1 MNIPQPGR
9 MARAGT
15 AALARAPED
24 ARTDASGDA
33 PGTLRR
39 LARRHGTFGVLVL
52 AGAAIRA
59 DALIGYLGVLRT
71 PDSTRYLANALHLAP
86 GTVRPSGY
94 SVMLWLL
101 EPLHSL
107 TLVVGVQLVMG
118 LLIGITGYALL
129 VRRGLPGWGATIAMA
144 PVLLSASAVQ
154 LEHFLLSDT
163 LFDLLVMAA
172 VALIGWWRQP
182 PVWAHA
188 VAGLLIAAAT
198 LTRSEGTPLLIAFV
212 IYLIARFSGWR
223 TLIGIALLGVS
234 FAVPVAGYAA
244 WYEQVHGRFELTS
257 STGAFLYGAAAT
269 FANCARIRPPAT
281 ERSLCP
287 TAPARDRK
295 WSDYYVFGGPIS
307 VLPGGPFGQRSDTL
321 GSDFALRAIR
331 AQPADYLSA
340 VAGSFWQNFQPPV
353 TGHPNSAI
361 QRNLLLHQNEYRFPT
376 GPPPPARSGTA
387 RLYAAY
393 NHDPAGPVLHVIQPY
408 AGWLRAYQRY
418 LIVPGPLL
426 GVILVIG
433 LAGLLAGWRQ
443 LGGDAL
449 LPWLVGMALLATP
462 AMIVEAYPRYLV
474 GDVPYLCVAAGLAV
488 PRIARAIRQRLRP
501 AGDGASLTG
510 RLTGRAAG

>member
-1 MNIPQPGR
+1 
-9 MARAGT
+9 MAPAD
-15 AALARAPED
+15 AAPPARAPE
-24 ARTDASGDA
+24 AAETDAGGDA

-39 LARRHGTFGVLVL
+39 LARRHGAFGAILLV
-52 AGAAIRA
+52 GAAVRA
-59 DALIGYLGVLRT
+59 DALIGYRGVLRT

-94 SVMLWLL
+94 SVMLWML

-107 TLVVGVQLVMG
+107 TVVVAVQLVMG
-118 LLIGITGYALL
+118 LAIGIAGYALL

-163 LFDLLVMAA
+163 LFDLLVIAA
-172 VALIGWWRQP
+172 VTLIGWWRQP
-182 PVWAHA
+182 PIWAHA
-188 VAGLLIAAAT
+188 AAGLLIAAAT

-212 IYLIARFSGWR
+212 IYLIAGFAGWR
-223 TLIGIALLGVS
+223 TLIGIAVLGVS
-234 FAVPVAGYAA
+234 FAAPVAGYAT
-244 WYEQVHGRFELTS
+244 WYEQVHGRFEVTS

-269 FANCARIRPPAT
+269 FADCASIRPPAT
-281 ERSLCP
+281 ERALCP
-287 TAPARDRK
+287 TAPVRDRM

-307 VLPGGPFGQRSDTL
+307 ALPGGSFGQRADTL

-331 AQPADYLSA
+331 AQPLAYLSA
-340 VAGSFWQNFQPPV
+340 VARSFWQNFQPPV
-353 TGHPNSAI
+353 TGRPNSAI
-361 QRNLLLHQNEYRFPT
+361 QRNQLLHQNEYRFPA

-393 NHDPAGPVLHVIQPY
+393 NHEPAGPVLRVIQPY
-408 AGWLRAYQRY
+408 ADWLRAYQRY

-426 GVILVIG
+426 GVILAIG

-443 LGGDAL
+443 FGGEAL

-462 AMIVEAYPRYLV
+462 AMIAEAYPRYLV
-474 GDVPYLCVAAGLAV
+474 GDVPVLCVAAGLAI
-488 PRIARAIRQRLRP
+488 PRIAAAIRQGLRR
-501 AGDGASLTG
+501 AGGDAPLTG
-510 RLTGRAAG
+510 RLTGPASTDG